1 MLVGRNPE
9 ATRRELLDSAARLF
23 AERGIAAV
31 SLNEINTAAGQRN
44 ASALQYHFRSR
55 EGLLRAL
62 LERHLAQLRERR
74 DELLGVADAHPEKV
88 RRAAEAF
95 VLPLAGFLEEDW
107 RGRAFLRIV
116 AELMADPSRSA
127 PEVRE
132 LLDAT
137 AADEA
142 YARIWKHG
150 RGVPAVLRPERMRV
164 GGSMVLHALADRAR
178 LLEHEGKPTQIA
190 PELFVGNLVDMFLAA
205 TLAPVGR

>member
-1 MLVGRNPE
+1 MGRNPE
-9 ATRRELLDSAARLF
+9 ATRRELLDAAARLF
-23 AERGIAAV
+23 AERGVAAV

-62 LERHLAQLRERR
+62 LERHVPQLRARR
-74 DELLGVADAHPEKV
+74 DELLALADTQPEKV

-95 VLPLAGFLEEDW
+95 VLPLAEHLDADW

-116 AELMADPSRSA
+116 AELRADPTRSA
-127 PEVRE
+127 PQVRE
-132 LLDAT
+132 LLDQT

-150 RGVPAVLRPERMRV
+150 RHVPAVLRPERMRV
-164 GGSMVLHALADRAR
+164 GGTMVLHALADRAR
-178 LLEHEGKPTQIA
+178 LIEHEGRPTQIA

-205 TLAPVGR
+205 TLAPVAR

>member
-1 MLVGRNPE
+1 VGRNPE

-23 AERGIAAV
+23 AERGINAV
-31 SLNEINTAAGQRN
+31 SLNEINNAAGQRN

-55 EGLLRAL
+55 EGLLSAL
-62 LERHLAQLRERR
+62 LERHVPQVRARR
-74 DELLGVADAHPEKV
+74 DELLAIADAQPEKV

-95 VLPLAGFLEEDW
+95 VLPLAEQLDAEW
-107 RGRAFLRIV
+107 RGRAFLRIT
-116 AELMADPSRSA
+116 AELMTDPTRSA
-127 PEVRE
+127 PQVRE

-150 RGVPAVLRPERMRV
+150 RDVPALLRPERMRV
-164 GGSMVLHALADRAR
+164 GGTMVLHALADRAR
-178 LLEHEGKPTQIA
+178 LLDHEGKPTQIA

-205 TLAPVGR
+205 TLAPVAR

>member
-1 MLVGRNPE
+1 MGRNPE
-9 ATRRELLDSAARLF
+9 ATRRELLDAAARLF

-62 LERHLAQLRERR
+62 LERHIPQVRARR
-74 DELLGVADAHPEKV
+74 DELLAAADADPEKV

-95 VLPLAGFLEEDW
+95 VLPLAELLEDGW

-127 PEVRE
+127 PEVRQ

-150 RGVPAVLRPERMRV
+150 RGVPALLRPERMRV
-164 GGSMVLHALADRAR
+164 GGTMVLHALADRAR
-178 LLEHEGKPTQIA
+178 LLEHEGRPTQIA
-190 PELFVGNLVDMFLAA
+190 PELFTGNLVDMFLGA
-205 TLAPVGR
+205 TLAPVAR

>member
-1 MLVGRNPE
+1 MGRNPE

-55 EGLLRAL
+55 EGLLRAM
-62 LERHLAQLRERR
+62 LERHIPRVRARR
-74 DELLGVADAHPEKV
+74 DELLALADAHPEKV
-88 RRAAEAF
+88 RRSAEAF
-95 VLPLAGFLEEDW
+95 VLPLAEQLDGDW
-107 RGRAFLRIV
+107 RGRAFLRIT

-127 PEVRE
+127 PEVRA
-132 LLDAT
+132 LLT
-137 AADEA
+137 QTLADEA

-150 RGVPAVLRPERMRV
+150 HNVPALLRPERMRV
-164 GGSMVLHALADRAR
+164 GGTMVLHALADRAR
-178 LLEHEGKPTQIA
+178 LLEFAGRPTQIA

-205 TLAPVGR
+205 TLAPVAR

>member
-1 MLVGRNPE
+1 MGRNPE
-9 ATRRELLDSAARLF
+9 ATRRELLDAAARLF

-55 EGLLRAL
+55 EGLLSAL
-62 LERHLAQLRERR
+62 LERHIPQVRERR
-74 DELLGVADAHPEKV
+74 SELLALADAHPEKV

-95 VLPLAGFLEEDW
+95 VLPLAEQLDADEW

-116 AELMADPSRSA
+116 AELMADPTRSA
-127 PEVRE
+127 PEVRA

-150 RGVPAVLRPERMRV
+150 RQVPALLRPERMRV
-164 GGSMVLHALADRAR
+164 GGTMVLHALADRAR
-178 LLEHEGKPTQIA
+178 LLDHAGRPTQIA

-205 TLAPVGR
+205 TLAPVAR